1 MILTEYA
8 IRFRIAV
15 FVFIA
20 LLAGAGV
27 YSYRSLPREGTPDIT
42 IPNVF
47 ISVPYQGTAPE
58 EMERLIAVPLEK
70 KLNEVEGIKEL
81 RTTASDS
88 FCFINIEF
96 VAGSDIDLA
105 RQRVKDKVDLARP
118 DLPGDLDEPTI
129 EALNFSSDV
138 PIFIFTVSGDPDPQ
152 RLKHLAEGLRD
163 RIERLPGI
171 RQAALSGDREREIRI
186 EADLSR
192 LIAYGLP
199 IGRILQ
205 RIQQENA
212 TLSAGNLEIAGG
224 KFQVRVPGEFRRAA
238 ELRDIVMDE
247 RDGAP
252 IFLRDVAEISD
263 TFKDRDSVSRLDG
276 EPCVSVTLKK
286 RAGENAV
293 RLIRDVRHIMDT
305 HPLPPGIRLTTVM
318 DQSDYVA
325 MMIRELENNIFS
337 GFLLVVLVLIA
348 FMGPRNS
355 FFTGLAIPLSMMIA
369 FTVMRL
375 LGRTLNMIVLFSL
388 VLSVGML
395 VDNAIV
401 IVENIYRLRTEGLS
415 RHAAARRGAS
425 EVAWPV
431 ITSTATTL
439 AAFAPLMFWPGI
451 MGQFMGFLPWT
462 LIVTLSAS
470 LLVALVINPAV
481 CSALIQTR
489 PKDRAE
495 KPHRIVLAYERLLRG
510 ALQYRGRIL
519 ALGFLF
525 LAFSVLLYARLD
537 RGYELF
543 PEVDPR
549 NAKVQVK
556 FPQGT
561 PIETTDAAV
570 AAIESRLPKDRD
582 IRFVLANV
590 GSSGD
595 FIFGTRGAP
604 HQASIHIEFV
614 KAEERAGSTLP
625 LINRIRDAL
634 PPIPGAEL
642 VVEREKDGPPTGA
655 PVAIEVSGDDF
666 DLLSDLTATM
676 QRKIESVPGLV
687 DLRDDYEEALPE
699 LQFVV
704 DRDRAALLGL
714 DTSAIGSF
722 LRMAIFGLETGKF
735 RTEKEE
741 FDITLRLP
749 ATQRDSVALLE
760 RAFIPTAGGA
770 AVPLAALGRVEY
782 TAGRGAINR
791 VNRKRAIMIT
801 GNDAGRGVDKL
812 LKDVRERLADTPLP
826 AGYAAAYTGENKE
839 TKESGAFLARAF
851 LIASAIILIILV
863 LQFNSLLIPLVIF
876 FSVILSLIGV
886 MWGLILTR
894 MKFGVIMT
902 GLGVISL
909 AGIVV
914 NNSIVLID
922 CIRRHRADGVELAEA
937 IVAAGRQRLRPVML
951 TAITTILGL
960 IPMAV
965 GWSLEIHAWPP
976 RFAAGSESS
985 AWWAPMAVAVIF
997 GLSLATVLTLVL
1009 VPAMYSL
1016 VEGAAAALR
1025 RRFGL
1030 EE

>member
-1 MILTEYA
+1 MILSDYA
-8 IRFRIAV
+8 IRFRVAV
-15 FVFIA
+15 FVFI
-20 LLAGAGV
+20 LVLAGAGI
-27 YSYRSLPREGTPDIT
+27 YSYQTLPREGTPDIT

-70 KLNEVEGIKEL
+70 KLNEVEGIKEM

-96 VAGSDIDLA
+96 IAGSDIDLA
-105 RQRVKDKVDLARP
+105 KQRVKDKVDLARP
-118 DLPGDLDEPTI
+118 DLPTDLDEPTI
-129 EALNFSSDV
+129 EAINFSSDV
-138 PIFIFTVSGDPDPQ
+138 PIFIFTVSGDPDLQ
-152 RLKHLAEGLRD
+152 RLKHLAEGLKD

-171 RQAALSGDREREIRI
+171 RQATLSGDREREIRI
-186 EADLSR
+186 EADLGR
-192 LIAYGLP
+192 LIAYRLP

-205 RIQQENA
+205 RLREENA
-212 TLSAGNLEIAGG
+212 TISAGHLEVGGG

-238 ELRDIVMDE
+238 ELRDIIVE
-247 RDGAP
+247 HRDGAP
-252 IFLRDVAEISD
+252 IYLRDVADISD
-263 TFKDRDSVSRLDG
+263 TFKDRDSISRLDG
-276 EPCVSVTLKK
+276 EPCVSITLKK

-293 RLIRDVRHIMDT
+293 RLIRDVRRILDT

-337 GFLLVVLVLIA
+337 GFTLVVLVLIA
-348 FMGPRNS
+348 FMGLRNS
-355 FFTGLAIPLSMMIA
+355 FFTGLAIPLSMMVS
-369 FTVMRL
+369 FTVLRL

-401 IVENIYRLRTEGLS
+401 IVENIYRLRTEGL
-415 RHAAARRGAS
+415 RRREAARRGAA

-439 AAFAPLMFWPGI
+439 AAFAPLLFWPGI

-462 LIVTLSAS
+462 LIVTLTAS
-470 LLVALVINPAV
+470 LFVAMVINPAV
-481 CSALIQTR
+481 CSALIQAR
-489 PKDRAE
+489 PKDRGE
-495 KPHRIVLAYERLLRG
+495 KPHPIIRAYERLLRG
-510 ALQYRGRIL
+510 ALRYRGRIL

-525 LAFSVLLYARLD
+525 LIFSALLYARLD

-570 AAIESRLPKDRD
+570 AAIESRLPNDRD
-582 IRFVLANV
+582 IKFVLADV
-590 GSSGD
+590 GGSGD

-604 HQASIHIEFV
+604 HRATLHVEFV
-614 KAEERAGSTLP
+614 KAEERAGSTIP
-625 LINRIRDAL
+625 LIQRIRESL
-634 PPIPGAEL
+634 PPIPGAET

-666 DLLSDLTATM
+666 DLLSDLTAEM
-676 QRKIESVPGLV
+676 QQRIESIPGLV

-699 LQFVV
+699 LQFRV
-704 DRDRAALLGL
+704 DRDRAALLGQ
-714 DTSAIGSF
+714 DTSSIGSF

-735 RTEKEE
+735 RTEKDE

-749 ATQRDSVALLE
+749 ANQRDSVALLE
-760 RAFIPTAGGA
+760 RVFLPTAGGA
-770 AVPLAALGRVEY
+770 AVPLTALGRIEY

-791 VNRKRAIMIT
+791 VNQKRAVTIT

-812 LKDVRERLADTPLP
+812 LKDVRERLEERPLP
-826 AGYAAAYTGENKE
+826 AGYTVAYTGENKE
-839 TKESGAFLARAF
+839 MKESGAFLARAF
-851 LIASAIILIILV
+851 LIASAIIIILLV

-876 FSVILSLIGV
+876 FSVLLSLIGV
-886 MWGLILTR
+886 LWGLILTR
-894 MKFGVIMT
+894 MKFGIIMT

-922 CIRRHRADGVELAEA
+922 CIRRQREEGLDLTEA
-937 IVAAGRQRLRPVML
+937 IVAAGRQRLRPVLL

-965 GWSLEIHAWPP
+965 GWSLDIHTWPP
-976 RFAAGSESS
+976 RFVAGSESS

-997 GLSLATVLTLVL
+997 GLTLATVLTLVL

-1016 VEGAAAALR
+1016 IEGAIEAVKR
-1025 RRFGL
+1025 RL
-1030 EE
+1030 PVED

>member
-1 MILTEYA
+1 
-8 IRFRIAV
+8 V
-15 FVFIA
+15 
-20 LLAGAGV
+20 
-27 YSYRSLPREGTPDIT
+27 
-42 IPNVF
+42 
-47 ISVPYQGTAPE
+47 
-58 EMERLIAVPLEK
+58 
-70 KLNEVEGIKEL
+70 
-81 RTTASDS
+81 
-88 FCFINIEF
+88 
-96 VAGSDIDLA
+96 
-105 RQRVKDKVDLARP
+105 
-118 DLPGDLDEPTI
+118 
-129 EALNFSSDV
+129 
-138 PIFIFTVSGDPDPQ
+138 
-152 RLKHLAEGLRD
+152 
-163 RIERLPGI
+163 
-171 RQAALSGDREREIRI
+171 
-186 EADLSR
+186 
-192 LIAYGLP
+192 
-199 IGRILQ
+199 
-205 RIQQENA
+205 
-212 TLSAGNLEIAGG
+212 
-224 KFQVRVPGEFRRAA
+224 
-238 ELRDIVMDE
+238 DE
-247 RDGAP
+247 RGGAP
-252 IFLRDVAEISD
+252 IYLRDVADISD
-263 TFKDRDSVSRLDG
+263 TFKDRDSISRLDG
-276 EPCVSVTLKK
+276 EPCVSITLKK

-293 RLIRDVRHIMDT
+293 RLIRDVRRILDT
-305 HPLPPGIRLTTVM
+305 QPLPPGIRLTTVM

-337 GFLLVVLVLIA
+337 GFALVVLVLIA
-348 FMGPRNS
+348 FMGLRNS
-355 FFTGLAIPLSMMIA
+355 FFTGLAIPLSMMVA
-369 FTVMRL
+369 FTVLRL

-401 IVENIYRLRTEGLS
+401 IVENIYRLRTEGL
-415 RHAAARRGAS
+415 RRREAARRGAA

-439 AAFAPLMFWPGI
+439 AAFAPLLFWPGM

-462 LIVTLSAS
+462 LIVTLTAS
-470 LLVALVINPAV
+470 LFVAMVINPAV
-481 CSALIQTR
+481 CSALIQAR
-489 PKDRAE
+489 PKDRSE
-495 KPHRIVLAYERLLRG
+495 KPHPIVRAYERLLRG
-510 ALQYRGRIL
+510 ALRYRGRIL

-525 LAFSVLLYARLD
+525 LVFSVLLYARMD

-543 PEVDPR
+543 PDVDPR
-549 NAKVQVK
+549 NAKVQVR

-570 AAIESRLPKDRD
+570 AAIEARLPKDRD
-582 IRFVLANV
+582 IKFVLADV
-590 GSSGD
+590 GGSGD
-595 FIFGTRGAP
+595 FFFGTRGAP
-604 HQASIHIEFV
+604 HQASLHIEFV
-614 KAEERAGSTLP
+614 KAEERAGSTIP
-625 LINRIRDAL
+625 LIQRIRESV
-634 PPIPGAEL
+634 PPIPGAET

-666 DLLSDLTATM
+666 DLLSDLTADA
-676 QRKIESVPGLV
+676 QRRIEGIPGLV

-699 LQFVV
+699 LQFRV

-714 DTSAIGSF
+714 DTASIGSF

-749 ATQRDSVALLE
+749 AGQRDSVALLE

-770 AVPLAALGRVEY
+770 TVPLTAVGRIEY

-791 VNRKRAIMIT
+791 VNQKRAITIT

-812 LKDVRERLADTPLP
+812 LKDVRERLEGAPLP
-826 AGYAAAYTGENKE
+826 AGYAVAYTGENKE
-839 TKESGAFLARAF
+839 MNESGAFLARAF

-894 MKFGVIMT
+894 MKFGIIMT

-922 CIRRHRADGVELAEA
+922 CIRRQREEGLDLTEA

-951 TAITTILGL
+951 TAITTVLGL
-960 IPMAV
+960 IPMAI

-976 RFAAGSESS
+976 RFVAGSESS

-997 GLSLATVLTLVL
+997 GLTLATVLTLVL

-1016 VEGAAAALR
+1016 IEGAIEAVKR
-1025 RRFGL
+1025 RL
-1030 EE
+1030 PAED